1 MDDKGFLYQQLA
13 DELGD
18 KIRSGDLGVGEKL
31 PSLRGLH
38 RKLGVSIGTVYQAY
52 TELESKGLV
61 EARPKSGYYVK
72 SAKVLSLPVPGYV
85 KRSSN
90 PSRVH
95 ISAILSDVV
104 NASLNPNLV
113 PLGASTLSLDLF
125 PYKHLKRIL
134 GGISPMRMKRLI
146 QYPPAEGDPELR
158 RRIAMRLLGI
168 APHVRPDDVVIT
180 NGCMEALSLS
190 MLALTSPGD
199 VVAVESPAFFG
210 ALQLF
215 RELGLKAME
224 VPTNPRYG
232 VDVEALEAVLDRHPV
247 KACLFT
253 PNYHNPLG
261 ALMPDDRKQDLVE
274 LLNRRG
280 IPLVEDDIYAELH
293 FTPQRPSLLKTY
305 DQKDLV
311 ITCSSVSKVLAPGFR
326 VGWLVVGERFRERLS
341 RLKSGFNMAT
351 SSIEQY
357 VCSQF
362 LGDGAFDR
370 FLRSLRRTVE
380 KQVHETAVAIQQYF
394 PKGCKLAP
402 PQGGNVLWVELP
414 PKVDGYR
421 LYNSAMENGISIVPG
436 GAFSTTRRYDHY
448 VRISSTAPFD
458 DRIRDGI
465 KILGDLAEREMGAE
479 ENKAA

>member
-1 MDDKGFLYQQLA
+1 MDDQGFLYQQLV

-18 KIRSGDLGVGEKL
+18 KIRAGDLAVGEKL

-52 TELESKGLV
+52 TELERKGLV

-72 SAKVLSLPVPGYV
+72 ASKVLSLPVPGYV

-134 GGISPMRMKRLI
+134 GGVSPVRMRRLV
-146 QYPPAEGDPELR
+146 QYLPTEGDPELR
-158 RRIAMRLLGI
+158 RKIALRLLGI
-168 APHVRPDDVVIT
+168 APQVRTEDVIIT

-215 RELGLKAME
+215 RELGLKAVE
-224 VPTNPRYG
+224 VPTDPRYG
-232 VDVEALEAVLDRHPV
+232 VDVEALEEVLDRHPV

-253 PNYHNPLG
+253 PNFHNPLG
-261 ALMPDDRKQDLVE
+261 ALMPDDRKRDLVQ
-274 LLNRRG
+274 LLNRQG

-293 FTPQRPSLLKTY
+293 FSPHRPSLLKTY

-326 VGWLVVGERFRERLS
+326 IGWLVAGERYRGRMT
-341 RLKSGFNMAT
+341 RLKSGVNMAT

-380 KQVHETAVAIQQYF
+380 KQVHETAMAIQHFF
-394 PKGCKLAP
+394 PQGCKLAP

-414 PKVDGYR
+414 SNVDGYR
-421 LYNSAMENGISIVPG
+421 LYELALENGISIVPG
-436 GAFSTTRRYDHY
+436 KAFSTTRRYDNY
-448 VRISSTAPFD
+448 VRISCTMPFN
-458 DRIRDGI
+458 DRIRNGL
-465 KILGDLAEREMGAE
+465 KTLGALIEGEMAAGA
-479 ENKAA
+479 NKAA

>member
-1 MDDKGFLYQQLA
+1 MDDKGFLYQQLV
-13 DELGD
+13 DELGN
-18 KIRSGDLGVGEKL
+18 KIRAGDLGVGEKL

-52 TELESKGLV
+52 TELERKGLV

-72 SAKVLSLPVPGYV
+72 ASRVLSLPVPGYV
-85 KRSSN
+85 KRTSN

-134 GGISPMRMKRLI
+134 GGISPVRMKRLI
-146 QYPPAEGDPELR
+146 QYSPAEGDSELR
-158 RRIAMRLLGI
+158 HKIAMRLLGM
-168 APHVRPDDVVIT
+168 APQVRTEDVIIT

-215 RELGLKAME
+215 RELGLKAVE
-224 VPTNPRYG
+224 VPTDPRYG
-232 VDVEALEAVLDRHPV
+232 VDVEALEKVLDRHPV

-261 ALMPDDRKQDLVE
+261 ALMPLDRKRHLVQ
-274 LLNRRG
+274 LLNGRG

-293 FTPQRPSLLKTY
+293 FTPQRPPLLKTY

-326 VGWLVVGERFRERLS
+326 VGWLVAGERFREQMI
-341 RLKSGFNMAT
+341 RLKSGFNLAT

-380 KQVHETAVAIQQYF
+380 KQVHETAMAIQQFF
-394 PKGCKLAP
+394 PQGCKLAP

-414 PKVDGYR
+414 PGVDGYR
-421 LYNSAMENGISIVPG
+421 LYSSAMENGISIVPG
-436 GAFSTTRRYDHY
+436 GAFSTTRRYDNY
-448 VRISSTAPFD
+448 VRISCTMHFD
-458 DRIRDGI
+458 DRIRNGI
-465 KILGDLAEREMGAE
+465 KTLGSLIEKEMRSGAS
-479 ENKAA
+479 KAA